1 MSRKKHQHGKQHDE
15 TLENEEVANP
25 QEEATA
31 QEEAEEQTEPGAS
44 ESREDRIAELEA
56 KIKELEEQR
65 LRDLAEFE
73 NIKKRLEK
81 EKQQAIAYAHE
92 QFARDLLAVI
102 DSLDNAQIS
111 VDGSANSD
119 EALEQIKEG
128 INLTLEQFK
137 KVFAKHGIELVDM
150 ESGFDPHFHEA
161 VMQVDSDEHEA
172 GEIVQVL
179 QKGYKIKERVLRPA
193 MVSIAK

>member
-1 MSRKKHQHGKQHDE
+1 MSQKRHRRKAHEEDVEE
-15 TLENEEVANP
+15 TKAEAQE
-25 QEEATA
+25 QEETQEESEEA
-31 QEEAEEQTEPGAS
+31 QEACATEEE
-44 ESREDRIAELEA
+44 RIAELEE
-56 KIKELEEQR
+56 KVKELEDQR

-73 NIKKRLEK
+73 NIKKRLER

-102 DSLDNAQIS
+102 DSLDNAQLS
-111 VDGSANSD
+111 VDDTQESE
-119 EALEQIKEG
+119 EALHQIKEG
-128 INLTLEQFK
+128 IALTLEQFK

-150 ESGFDPHFHEA
+150 EEGFNPNFHEA
-161 VMQVDSDEHEA
+161 VMQVESDAHQK
-172 GEIVQVL
+172 GDIVQVL

>member
-1 MSRKKHQHGKQHDE
+1 VSQKRHRRKAHEEDVEE
-15 TLENEEVANP
+15 TKAEAQE
-25 QEEATA
+25 QEETQEESEEA
-31 QEEAEEQTEPGAS
+31 QEACATEEE
-44 ESREDRIAELEA
+44 RIAELEE
-56 KIKELEEQR
+56 KVKELEDQR

-73 NIKKRLEK
+73 NIKKRLER

-102 DSLDNAQIS
+102 DSLDNAQLS
-111 VDGSANSD
+111 VDDTQESE
-119 EALEQIKEG
+119 EALHQIKEG
-128 INLTLEQFK
+128 IALTLEQFK

-150 ESGFDPHFHEA
+150 EEGFNPNFHEA
-161 VMQVDSDEHEA
+161 VMQVESDAHQK
-172 GEIVQVL
+172 GDIVQVL

>member
-1 MSRKKHQHGKQHDE
+1 MSKKKHEEKQ
-15 TLENEEVANP
+15 P
-25 QEEATA
+25 QEEVQSEETGQE
-31 QEEAEEQTEPGAS
+31 QEEVSEEETETT
-44 ESREDRIAELEA
+44 EEDRVAELEA
-56 KIKELEEQR
+56 KVAELEDQR

-73 NIKKRLEK
+73 NIKKRLER

-102 DSLDNAQIS
+102 DSLDNAQVS
-111 VDGSANSD
+111 VDGAQDSE

-137 KVFAKHGIELVDM
+137 KVFEKHGIELVDM

-161 VMQVDSDEHEA
+161 VMRVESEEHEP
-172 GEIVQVL
+172 GQIVQVL
-179 QKGYKIKERVLRPA
+179 QKGYKIKDRVLRPA
-193 MVSIAK
+193 MVSISN

>member
-1 MSRKKHQHGKQHDE
+1 MSKKKHKEQP
-15 TLENEEVANP
+15 TNENEV
-25 QEEATA
+25 Q
-31 QEEAEEQTEPGAS
+31 EEQTEQAENEACES
-44 ESREDRIAELEA
+44 EESRIEELEE
-56 KIKELEEQR
+56 KISQLEEQR

-73 NIKKRLEK
+73 NIKKRMEK

-102 DSLDNAQIS
+102 DSLDNAMIS
-111 VDGSANSD
+111 VDESTSSD

-150 ESGFDPHFHEA
+150 ENGFDPHFHEA
-161 VMQVDSDEHEA
+161 VMRVDSEEHEP

-179 QKGYKIKERVLRPA
+179 QKGYKIKDRVLRPA
-193 MVSIAK
+193 MVSISN

>member
-1 MSRKKHQHGKQHDE
+1 MSKKKHKEEPLKEEHQEQPEE
-15 TLENEEVANP
+15 T
-25 QEEATA
+25 Q
-31 QEEAEEQTEPGAS
+31 EAESCES
-44 ESREDRIAELEA
+44 EEERIEALEA
-56 KIKELEEQR
+56 KIKELEDQR

-92 QFARDLLAVI
+92 QFARDMLAVI
-102 DSLDNAQIS
+102 DSLDNALASIEGAES
-111 VDGSANSD
+111 SEA
-119 EALEQIKEG
+119 ALEQIKEG
-128 INLTLEQFK
+128 IELTLEQFK

-150 ESGFDPHFHEA
+150 EEGFNPHFHEA
-161 VMQVDSDEHEA
+161 VMQVESDEHES

-179 QKGYKIKERVLRPA
+179 QKGYKIKDRILRPA

>member
-1 MSRKKHQHGKQHDE
+1 VSKKKHEEKPV
-15 TLENEEVANP
+15 EEVH
-25 QEEATA
+25 
-31 QEEAEEQTEPGAS
+31 EEQTEQAENIENEEEACES
-44 ESREDRIAELEA
+44 EENRVAELEE
-56 KIKELEEQR
+56 KVSQLEEQR

-73 NIKKRLEK
+73 NIKKRMEK

-102 DSLDNAQIS
+102 DSLDNAMIS
-111 VDGSANSD
+111 VDESTNSD

-150 ESGFDPHFHEA
+150 ENGFDPHFHEA
-161 VMQVDSDEHEA
+161 VMRVDSEEHA
-172 GEIVQVL
+172 PGEIVQVL
-179 QKGYKIKERVLRPA
+179 QKGYKIKDRVLRPA
-193 MVSIAK
+193 MVSISN

>member
-1 MSRKKHQHGKQHDE
+1 MSQKRHRRKAHE
-15 TLENEEVANP
+15 EEVEETKAEAQE
-25 QEEATA
+25 QEETQEESEEA
-31 QEEAEEQTEPGAS
+31 QEACATEEE
-44 ESREDRIAELEA
+44 RIAELEE
-56 KIKELEEQR
+56 KVKELEDQR

-73 NIKKRLEK
+73 NIKKRLER

-102 DSLDNAQIS
+102 DSLDNAQLS
-111 VDGSANSD
+111 VDDTQESE
-119 EALEQIKEG
+119 EALHQIKEG
-128 INLTLEQFK
+128 IALTLEQFK

-150 ESGFDPHFHEA
+150 EEGFNPNFHEA
-161 VMQVDSDEHEA
+161 VMQVESDAHQK
-172 GEIVQVL
+172 GDIVQVL